1 MTRFA
6 TSSLEDFVEPKHP
19 ARTTSD
25 VIDSTDNSPVTN
37 RYKGVD
43 LDNSEG
49 YAIELRGIVKQFPG
63 VVANDGIDLMVRRGE
78 IHCLL
83 GENGAGK
90 TTLMRIL
97 YGLYRPDE
105 GEIILNGQQVQMT
118 SPRAALNHHVGMVH
132 QHFRLVPTL
141 SVEENIVLG
150 LDEGTGP
157 FLNFRKTREKI
168 SAITNEYGLSV
179 DPQAKVWQLTV
190 GQQQRVEILKALYR
204 EVDILIM
211 DEPTSVLTPQEV
223 DQLFNT
229 LRTLVDD
236 GLTIIFITHK
246 LDEVMQVSNRV
257 TVLRKGKVV
266 ATLLTAET
274 DKPALARQ
282 MVGREVVFRLE
293 KSPLER
299 REKILEMND
308 LHALNDRGLP
318 ALRGLSFD
326 LFGGEILGVAGVSGN
341 GQYELAEVLTG
352 LRKSTKGRVFL
363 AKKEITNCSAREIT
377 DLNVAHI
384 PAERI
389 KMGIVPALSICE
401 NLILKKYRRS
411 PFSYRGFLDN
421 KEIEENARRAMS
433 DYQIAAPSC
442 ETPAKLLSGGNIQKV
457 ILARELSENPSLIVA
472 VHPTYGLDI
481 GATEQVRQVLLVQ
494 RERGAATLLISEDL
508 EEIMTLSDRILVLFN
523 GEVMGIL
530 DAESAD
536 IEEIGLMMAGTRHK
550 GEEL

>member
-1 MTRFA
+1 MLPL
-6 TSSLEDFVEPKHP
+6 SLEDSVEPKHP
-19 ARTTSD
+19 ARITSD
-25 VIDSTDNSPVTN
+25 VIDSTNNSPVTS
-37 RYKGVD
+37 RHEGVA

-49 YAIELRGIVKQFPG
+49 YAIELRGIVKRFPG
-63 VVANDGIDLMVRRGE
+63 VVANDGIDLKVRRGE

-90 TTLMRIL
+90 TTLMRVL

-105 GEIILNGQQVQMT
+105 GEIILNGQPVRMT

-157 FLNFRKTREKI
+157 FMNFRKTREKI
-168 SAITNEYGLSV
+168 SVIANEYGLSV
-179 DPQAKVWQLTV
+179 EPQTKVWQLAV

-223 DQLFNT
+223 DQLFTT

-246 LDEVMQVSNRV
+246 LDEVMQVSDRV

-266 ATLLTAET
+266 ATLPTAET
-274 DKPALARQ
+274 DKPALARL
-282 MVGREVVFRLE
+282 MVGREVVFRL
-293 KSPLER
+293 KKNPIKQ

-318 ALRGLSFD
+318 ALRGVSFD

-352 LRKSTKGRVFL
+352 LRKSTMGKIFL
-363 AKKEITNCSAREIT
+363 AKKEVTNCSAREMNN
-377 DLNVAHI
+377 LNVAHI

-389 KMGIVPALSICE
+389 RMGIVPALSIRE
-401 NLILKKYRRS
+401 NLILKKYRRP
-411 PFSYRGFLDN
+411 PFSYREFLDN
-421 KEIEENARRAMS
+421 EEIEKNAHRAMS
-433 DYQIAAPSC
+433 DYQISAPNC

-530 DAESAD
+530 EAESAD
-536 IEEIGLMMAGTRHK
+536 IEVIGLMMAGTRHK

>member
-1 MTRFA
+1 
-6 TSSLEDFVEPKHP
+6 
-19 ARTTSD
+19 
-25 VIDSTDNSPVTN
+25 
-37 RYKGVD
+37 
-43 LDNSEG
+43 
-49 YAIELRGIVKQFPG
+49 
-63 VVANDGIDLMVRRGE
+63 
-78 IHCLL
+78 
-83 GENGAGK
+83 
-90 TTLMRIL
+90 
-97 YGLYRPDE
+97 
-105 GEIILNGQQVQMT
+105 
-118 SPRAALNHHVGMVH
+118 
-132 QHFRLVPTL
+132 L

-179 DPQAKVWQLTV
+179 EPQTKVWQLTV

-223 DQLFNT
+223 DQLFTT

-246 LDEVMQVSNRV
+246 LDEVMQVSDRV

-299 REKILEMND
+299 REKVLEMND

-389 KMGIVPALSICE
+389 RMGIVPALSI
-401 NLILKKYRRS
+401 R
-411 PFSYRGFLDN
+411 
-421 KEIEENARRAMS
+421 
-433 DYQIAAPSC
+433 
-442 ETPAKLLSGGNIQKV
+442 
-457 ILARELSENPSLIVA
+457 
-472 VHPTYGLDI
+472 
-481 GATEQVRQVLLVQ
+481 
-494 RERGAATLLISEDL
+494 
-508 EEIMTLSDRILVLFN
+508 
-523 GEVMGIL
+523 
-530 DAESAD
+530 
-536 IEEIGLMMAGTRHK
+536 
-550 GEEL
+550 

>member
-1 MTRFA
+1 M
-6 TSSLEDFVEPKHP
+6 LENFIEPKHP
-19 ARTTSD
+19 ARITSD

-43 LDNSEG
+43 LDNSKG
-49 YAIELRGIVKQFPG
+49 YAIELRGIVKRFPG
-63 VVANDGIDLMVRRGE
+63 VVANDGIDLKVHRGE

-168 SAITNEYGLSV
+168 LAIANEYGLSV
-179 DPQAKVWQLTV
+179 DPQTKVWQLTV

-223 DQLFNT
+223 DQLFTT

-246 LDEVMQVSNRV
+246 LDEVMQVSDRV

-293 KSPLER
+293 KSTLER

-308 LHALNDRGLP
+308 LHALNDRGLQ
-318 ALRGLSFD
+318 ALRRVSFD

-389 KMGIVPALSICE
+389 RMGIVPALSIRE

-421 KEIEENARRAMS
+421 KEIEENARCAMS
-433 DYQIAAPSC
+433 GYQIAAPSC
-442 ETPAKLLSGGNIQKV
+442 ETPAKLLSGGNIQRV